1 LNQITFKGER
11 ELAIDTLKLFKEYL
25 AIDNQIR
32 QLSSSDK
39 ITEAIGL
46 GIGTKPCESNWAFD
60 RSEQKYT
67 ELMDLNK
74 QEFED
79 NIKIGGQHLDNDEII
94 APVVLSIIAILTLFG
109 LRPRLMEYL

>member
-1 LNQITFKGER
+1 
-11 ELAIDTLKLFKEYL
+11 
-25 AIDNQIR
+25 
-32 QLSSSDK
+32 
-39 ITEAIGL
+39 
-46 GIGTKPCESNWAFD
+46 
-60 RSEQKYT
+60 
-67 ELMDLNK
+67 MDLNK